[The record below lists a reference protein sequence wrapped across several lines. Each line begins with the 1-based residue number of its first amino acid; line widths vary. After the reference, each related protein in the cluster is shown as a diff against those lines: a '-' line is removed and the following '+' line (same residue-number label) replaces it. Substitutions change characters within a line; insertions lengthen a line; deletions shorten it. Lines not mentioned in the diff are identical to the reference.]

1 MVEGLKDKVVIVTGG
16 GHGIGKAYCHG
27 FGQAGSR
34 VVVADIDKPAADQVS
49 AEVMQQN
56 GAQAL
61 ALHTDV
67 ADEKST
73 KEMAAAVLQRF
84 GRIDV
89 LINNAAIFA
98 TIPMNRGRIE
108 TIDPA
113 EWDRL
118 MAVNLKGLFFG
129 CRAVLPSMRAQKS
142 GKIINIASGTVFAGS
157 PGRIHYV
164 TSKMATI
171 GFTRTLAR
179 EVGDDN
185 INVNVLAPGNT
196 LSEENP
202 SQEVIRL
209 RESSASL
216 RALKRVQMPQD
227 VVGAMLFLASPLSDF
242 MTGQT
247 VNVDGGISFV

>member
-1 MVEGLKDKVVIVTGG
+1 MIEGLKDKVVIVTGG
-16 GHGIGKAYCHG
+16 GHGIGKAYCLG
-27 FGQAGSR
+27 FGQEGSR

-49 AEVMQQN
+49 AEIMRQK
-56 GAQAL
+56 GSEAL
-61 ALHTDV
+61 ALRTDV

-73 KEMAAAVLQRF
+73 KEMAAAVLHHF

-118 MAVNLKGLFFG
+118 MAVNLKGLFFC

-209 RESSASL
+209 RESSAGL
-216 RALKRVQMPQD
+216 RALKRIQMPQD

-242 MTGQT
+242 ITGQT

>member
-1 MVEGLKDKVVIVTGG
+1 MIEGLKDKVVIVTGG
-16 GHGIGKAYCHG
+16 GHGIGKAYCLG
-27 FGQAGSR
+27 FGQSNSR

-49 AEVMQQN
+49 AEIKQQK

-61 ALHTDV
+61 ALNTDV

-73 KEMAAAVLQRF
+73 KDMAAAVLQHF

-118 MAVNLKGLFFG
+118 MAVNLKGLFFC

-179 EVGDDN
+179 EVGNDN

-209 RESSASL
+209 RQSSAGL
-216 RALKRVQMPQD
+216 RALKRIQMPQD
-227 VVGAMLFLASPLSDF
+227 VVGAMLFMASPLSDF
-242 MTGQT
+242 ITGQT
-247 VNVDGGISFV
+247 VNVDGGISFL